1 MMVFIEGLLIIGL
14 GGGILIALCM
24 FCGEQYDKRYNN
36 DEGNNEGNTEG
47 NNNSEECENMK
58 LLNA

>member
-1 MMVFIEGLLIIGL
+1 MVFIEGLLIIGL
-14 GGGILIALCM
+14 GGGILVVLCM